1 MTTLINWI
9 HSAIIYGTVIMFGA
23 LGEIMTEKSGHL
35 NLGVPGLMYLG
46 GFAGFAGAFIYE
58 RSTDTPSTILLLLIP
73 LLCGFVAAMLGGL
86 LYSFFTVTLR
96 ANQNVT
102 GLALT
107 SLGVGIGTFGS
118 TALLSVSGSSSYSV
132 VPATNVVYTANLNS
146 VFGLGSVGQLLLSY
160 GFLTYAAVILALF
173 LHWFLAHTRVG
184 LNLRAVGE
192 NPGTA
197 DAAGINV
204 TKYKYVSTCIGGGIC
219 GLGGLYYILEYSS
232 GKWSTGNNIEAIGW
246 LAVALVIFSTWK
258 PRNAIWASY
267 LFALLF
273 WMALNLPSLT
283 GLRIK
288 TSVAQLLEMTP
299 YVVTIIVLIIVSTHR
314 KKENQGPASLGR
326 SYFREDR

>member
-1 MTTLINWI
+1 MTTLVNWI
-9 HSAIIYGTVIMFGA
+9 HSAIIYGTVIMLGA

-46 GFAGFAGAFIYE
+46 GFAGFASAFIYE
-58 RSTDTPSTILLLLIP
+58 RSTDNPNTILLILIP
-73 LLCGFVAAMLGGL
+73 LFFGFLAAMLGGL

-118 TALLSVSGSSSYSV
+118 TALLSVSGSQSYSV
-132 VPATNVVYTANLNS
+132 VPATNAVYTANLNS
-146 VFGLGSVGQLLLSY
+146 VFGLGTVGELLLSY

-173 LHWFLAHTRVG
+173 MHWFLAHTRVG

-204 TKYKYVSTCIGGGIC
+204 TRYKYISTCIGGGIC

-314 KKENQGPASLGR
+314 KKENQGPASLGK